1 MARGAR
7 PLSLAD
13 DLAGI
18 GVDQQVD
25 AATVGGDADPEDR
38 TALRTGVEY
47 TATALSDGYGTIDA
61 AVAGAVLTMLV
72 IVPLIILRASV
83 FVAMAA
89 MAIVVLLTE
98 REHEAQTQTVP
109 QTIDAHAGRLS
120 RDGRREQGHGAYQGA
135 ENGQDRLHDVKAS
148 LYHLNLS

>member
-1 MARGAR
+1 MTRGAR

-13 DLAGI
+13 DLAGV
-18 GVDQQVD
+18 GVDQQID

-38 TALRTGVEY
+38 AALRAGVND
-47 TATALSDGYGTIDA
+47 AAAALGDGDGAVDA

-72 IVPLIILRASV
+72 IVPLIVLRAGIFIS
-83 FVAMAA
+83 MTA
-89 MAIVVLLTE
+89 MAIVVLLSK

-109 QTIDAHAGRLS
+109 QAIDAHTGRLS
-120 RDGRREQGHGAYQGA
+120 RDGRREQGQGAYQSA
-135 ENGQDRLHDVKAS
+135 ENGQDRLHDVKTS